1 MPSHFIRKYATTI
14 SIALFAV
21 FYFVLST
28 YKPGFVFSKEGNIRE
43 FGVGQSNKTILPLWL
58 VSLLLGIISYFVIM
72 LISASLSH
80 I

>member
-1 MPSHFIRKYATTI
+1 MYSQILRRNAPAI

-21 FYFVLST
+21 IYFLLSS
-28 YKPGFVFSKEGNIRE
+28 YKPGFLFSKDGSLRE

-58 VSLLLGIISYFVIM
+58 VSLLLGILSYFVIM
-72 LISASLSH
+72 VLSTSMIH

>member
-1 MPSHFIRKYATTI
+1 MNSQIIRKNATTL

-21 FYFVLST
+21 IYFLLST
-28 YKPGFVFSKEGNIRE
+28 YKPGFIFSKDGNIRE

-58 VSLLLGIISYFVIM
+58 VSLLLGILSYFLIM
-72 LISASLSH
+72 VTSTSIMK